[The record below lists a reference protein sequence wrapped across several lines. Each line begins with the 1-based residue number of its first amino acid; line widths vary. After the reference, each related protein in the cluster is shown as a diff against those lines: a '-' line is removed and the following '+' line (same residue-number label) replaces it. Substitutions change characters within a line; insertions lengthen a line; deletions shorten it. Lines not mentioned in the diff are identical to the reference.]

1 MQAIPQSSA
10 SISNQTTKGQPQQ
23 QIPQLIQMTAAQPVH
38 LQSTNLNN
46 GQQNLIIA
54 PSTTRAPSF
63 QQQTTQNGDNLTNS
77 ISQQLQKSQ
86 PYLTSSQNPIEVKQE
101 IMSQQ
106 QQTSQQSPQSK
117 SSQSIIKLG
126 IFIQKFLITI

>member
-10 SISNQTTKGQPQQ
+10 SIPNQTTKGQPQQ

-38 LQSTNLNN
+38 LQSNNLNN

-63 QQQTTQNGDNLTNS
+63 QQQTTQNRDNLTNS
-77 ISQQLQKSQ
+77 ISQQHQKSQ

-101 IMSQQ
+101 IMS